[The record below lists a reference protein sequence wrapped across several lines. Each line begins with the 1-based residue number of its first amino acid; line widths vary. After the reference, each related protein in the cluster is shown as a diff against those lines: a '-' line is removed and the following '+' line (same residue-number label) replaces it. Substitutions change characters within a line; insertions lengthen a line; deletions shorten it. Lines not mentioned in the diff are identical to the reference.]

1 MRLIDADVFKLQVAA
16 SVITGNLSLEK
27 GNAMCK
33 LIDKQ
38 PVAYDL
44 DKVIKDL
51 EDSALAHAMNGQAYG
66 EDGYDSRGKEELAI
80 KRGIEVSIAIVKSKI
95 RI

>member
-1 MRLIDADVFKLQVAA
+1 MSNDLISRSALLEDFRNT
-16 SVITGNLSLEK
+16 ITEQSDTFDWLNMI
-27 GNAMCK
+27 AR
-33 LIDKQ
+33 Q

-44 DKVIKDL
+44 DKVIEDL
-51 EDSALAHAMNGQAYG
+51 EDSALAHAMNGQTYG
-66 EDGYDSRGKEELAI
+66 ADGYYSLEKEEWAI

>member
-1 MRLIDADVFKLQVAA
+1 MRLIDADAFKQQVAA
-16 SVITGNLSLEK
+16 SVIAGNLSSEK

-51 EDSALAHAMNGQAYG
+51 EDSALAHAMNGQSYG
-66 EDGYDSRGKEELAI
+66 EDVQSRAGTGAV
-80 KRGIEVSIAIVKSKI
+80 GNTI
-95 RI
+95 R